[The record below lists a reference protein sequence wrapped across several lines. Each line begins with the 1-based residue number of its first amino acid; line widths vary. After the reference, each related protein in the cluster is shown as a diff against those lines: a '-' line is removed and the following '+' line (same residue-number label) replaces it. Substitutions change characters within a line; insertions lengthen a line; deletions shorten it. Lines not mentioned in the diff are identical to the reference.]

1 ASSQHAHHCV
11 QLILALTGTLHVRQ
25 PRARWFPC
33 GAVIIPADAPHEVR
47 AHGAQ
52 VLIGFIDRESEIA
65 GALLDPLKP
74 QLAPVDPGV
83 VARWRHALGNPSAL
97 QAERVEDWVRSLRV
111 GQPRRPRIH
120 PAIRRVIRDL
130 RSHPLNPR
138 ATTLARLA
146 QLAGLSPSRFMHVF
160 TESIGI
166 PLRRYLLWL
175 RVQRAVGSLAAG

>member
-1 ASSQHAHHCV
+1 
-11 QLILALTGTLHVRQ
+11 
-25 PRARWFPC
+25 
-33 GAVIIPADAPHEVR
+33 
-47 AHGAQ
+47 
-52 VLIGFIDRESEIA
+52 
-65 GALLDPLKP
+65 
-74 QLAPVDPGV
+74 GV

-146 QLAGLSPSRFMHVF
+146 QLAGLSPSRFIHVF

-175 RVQRAVGSLAAG
+175 RVQRAVGSLAAGRTVTESAYLAGFADAAHLARTFRRMLGTRPRDLVRRTPETRELRLESADSQFVQDA